1 VRYERTF
8 ERSTPSVRQV
18 RRFLTEA
25 VDGVPAD
32 LVDSVVLMGAEL
44 ATNVVR
50 HTDSPDYVVA
60 VERTDD
66 AIDVTVSDHGG
77 GTPVLRSPSAS
88 EPTGRGVRIV
98 ATLSDEW
105 GFTVDETAHR
115 TDVRFRVYLPPLGG
129 DRRAVQARASD
140 AVAPISS
147 GAVGA
152 GGALGALDALGAP
165 GARDERAGS
174 SDQTTYTV
182 RTTSS
187 MVVTSRAT
195 SSAASSPM
203 VRMPACTAS
212 SRTAFGVAPATM
224 AWRTSSVT
232 SSTS

>member
-8 ERSTPSVRQV
+8 DRSTSSVRQV

-32 LVDSVVLMGAEL
+32 VVDSVVLMGAEL

-50 HTDSPDYVVA
+50 HTDSPDYVVV

-66 AIDVTVSDHGG
+66 SVDVTVSDHGG

-88 EPTGRGVRIV
+88 EATGRGVRIV
-98 ATLSDEW
+98 ATLSDDW
-105 GFTVDETAHR
+105 GFTVDEAAHR
-115 TDVRFRVYLPPLGG
+115 TDVHFRVHLPPLGG
-129 DRRAVQARASD
+129 DGRAARERPGD
-140 AVAPISS
+140 VAAPVSS

-152 GGALGALDALGAP
+152 GGPIGALDAPDAG
-165 GARDERAGS
+165 DERAGS

-195 SSAASSPM
+195 SSAASCPI